1 MPAENPIGLSSVHAR
16 ANICE
21 PSHYSKPPDV
31 SKHFDRMNRR
41 NEILDN
47 ILTLLMYRDVPIYDK
62 LFTEN
67 VRDSTMDSLFEL
79 MPQFELEDWM
89 KKSFQQELL
98 HKNYIGV
105 DNNGNLFIKEKGKEF
120 KRKGGYSAIDE
131 KETQENLIRE
141 KTIEKFRYDKI
152 AFWFSI
158 LAIGISIISLIL
170 KK

>member
-1 MPAENPIGLSSVHAR
+1 
-16 ANICE
+16 
-21 PSHYSKPPDV
+21 
-31 SKHFDRMNRR
+31 MNNR

-67 VRDSTMDSLFEL
+67 VGDSTMDSLFEL

-89 KKSFQQELL
+89 KKSFQEELI
-98 HKNYIGV
+98 HKNYVGV
-105 DNNGNLFIKEKGKEF
+105 DNNGNLFIKEDGKEF
-120 KRKGGYSAIDE
+120 KRQGGYSAIY
-131 KETQENLIRE
+131 KRETQEDIIRE

>member
-1 MPAENPIGLSSVHAR
+1 
-16 ANICE
+16 
-21 PSHYSKPPDV
+21 
-31 SKHFDRMNRR
+31 MNRR

-67 VRDSTMDSLFEL
+67 VGNSTMDSLFEL

-89 KKSFQQELL
+89 KKSFQQELV

-105 DNNGNLFIKEKGKEF
+105 DNNGNLFIKEDGKEF
-120 KRKGGYSAIDE
+120 KRKGGYSAIDK
-131 KETQENLIRE
+131 KENQENVIRE

-152 AFWFSI
+152 AFW
-158 LAIGISIISLIL
+158 LSIIAIVISLVSLFL
-170 KK
+170 KD

>member
-1 MPAENPIGLSSVHAR
+1 
-16 ANICE
+16 
-21 PSHYSKPPDV
+21 
-31 SKHFDRMNRR
+31 MNRR

-67 VRDSTMDSLFEL
+67 VGDSTMDSLFEL

-89 KKSFQQELL
+89 KKSFQQELV

-105 DNNGNLFIKEKGKEF
+105 DNNGNLFIKEDGKEF
-120 KRKGGYSAIDE
+120 KRKGGYSAIDNR
-131 KETQENLIRE
+131 ETQENVIRE

-152 AFWFSI
+152 AFW
-158 LAIGISIISLIL
+158 LSIIAIVISLVSLFL
-170 KK
+170 KD